1 MVFSCWLAGFFLL
14 NDAVEG
20 DALVMCFVHHALDN
34 LQRMFDLSVA
44 WLSWD
49 GPVMKER

>member
-1 MVFSCWLAGFFLL
+1 
-14 NDAVEG
+14 VEG
-20 DALVMCFVHHALDN
+20 DALVMCFMDHALDN

-49 GPVMKER
+49 APVMKER